1 MTERTASPAPAQPPA
16 TAGGAGAAARARGIA
31 PGLGLCL
38 AGAVL
43 AWAASRALAAVVP
56 AASPMLLA
64 IVVGVLAANLRPI
77 PARAATGVAFAS
89 RTVLRAGVVL
99 LGFSI
104 AVGDVVALGPGVLAV
119 ILAVVAA
126 GLLAGIAAGRMIG
139 LTREQALL
147 TAAGCSI
154 CGAAAVAGV
163 DGVLRRR
170 RAHETATAVAV
181 VVVFG
186 TAMIALGP
194 VTAHLAGLDE
204 HGAGVFIGGATHEV
218 AQVVA
223 AGGIAG
229 PAVLT
234 AAVIVKLARVL
245 LLAPVLA
252 LLGVA
257 ERRAA
262 AADAAAG
269 AAPAGARPA
278 LVPAFVLG
286 FIAAVAARSALDLPA
301 GLLGGLE
308 GLRTWAFLVAMV
320 ALGTGVR
327 RDTLAAAG
335 WAPFLHGLAVT
346 AVVIAVALGG
356 ALLL

>member
-1 MTERTASPAPAQPPA
+1 MTKRTAPPAPAQPPA
-16 TAGGAGAAARARGIA
+16 TAGAAARARAIA
-31 PGLGLCL
+31 PGLLLCL
-38 AGAVL
+38 LGAVL
-43 AWAASRALAAVVP
+43 AWAAARALAAVVP

-64 IVVGVLAANLRPI
+64 IVIGVLAANLRPI
-77 PARAATGVAFAS
+77 PAWADAGLAFSS
-89 RTVLRAGVVL
+89 RTVLRLGVVL

-104 AVGDVVALGPGVLAV
+104 AIGDVVALGPGVLAV

-126 GLLAGIAAGRMIG
+126 GLLTGIAAGRVAG
-139 LTREQALL
+139 LSREQALL

-181 VVVFG
+181 VVLFG

-194 VTAHLAGLDE
+194 VTAHLAGLDD
-204 HGAGVFIGGATHEV
+204 HAAGVFIGGATHEV

-229 PAVLT
+229 SGVLT

-252 LLGVA
+252 LLGLA

-262 AADAAAG
+262 VADAAAG
-269 AAPAGARPA
+269 AAPAGSRPA

-286 FIAAVAARSALDLPA
+286 FIAAVAARSALPLPA
-301 GLLGGLE
+301 GLLAGLE
-308 GLRTWAFLVAMV
+308 GLRTWAFLIAMV

-346 AVVIAVALGG
+346 AVVFAVALGG